1 MAIYAPIT
9 LGRGARTVVCLPGWY
24 GSADNWGPWRTY
36 LDTEEF
42 RWVFFDYRGY
52 GIRMGETGSFTLDEI
67 AKDVLAVID
76 RLPAGPVHLVGH
88 SMGGSVMQKVL
99 AEAPE
104 GRIGRLV
111 GIAPTP
117 GTGTH
122 LDDDARRLFESAAE
136 NSEARRA
143 IIDLTSGHRLPST
156 WLDRMVE
163 NSLLRSIPEA
173 FAAYFRAWAD
183 TDLSEQVRG
192 RTNPVLA
199 LHGEHDPAV
208 TEQSLRDSYGE
219 LFPHAEIRRIGNAGH
234 YPMFETPLALV
245 AEVEEFL
252 AR

>member
-1 MAIYAPIT
+1 MAIYTPIT
-9 LGRGARTVVCLPGWY
+9 LGRGPRTVVCLPGWY
-24 GSADNWGPWRTY
+24 GSAENWGPWRSY

-67 AKDVLAVID
+67 AKDVLGVLD
-76 RLPAGPVHLVGH
+76 RLPAGPVHLLGH

-99 AEAPE
+99 AGAPE

-111 GIAPTP
+111 GVAPTA
-117 GTGTH
+117 GTGTPF
-122 LDDDARRLFESAAE
+122 DDDERRFFESAAE
-136 NSEARRA
+136 NPDARRA
-143 IIDLTSGHRLPST
+143 VLDLTTGHRLPST

-163 NSLLRSIPEA
+163 NSMLRSIPEA

-183 TDLSEQVRG
+183 TDVSAQVRG
-192 RTNPVLA
+192 RTNPLLA
-199 LHGEHDPAV
+199 LHGEHDPTV
-208 TEQSLRDSYGE
+208 TEQSLRESYGE
-219 LFPHAEIRRIGNAGH
+219 LFPRAEIRRIDNSGH

-245 AEVEEFL
+245 AQVEEFL